1 MYVYRYVHA
10 YEPSPPLCPG
20 AIVFWTLPSWYVY
33 VRSATGLHLTE
44 IGLWCSL
51 DKGGWKGISPS
62 SLSLPIYSPI
72 FPNWIVHC
80 NKIVSLSDP
89 GTVCNTAASGLHKID
104 EFMEAS
110 RKHSSNCL
118 LSKWQLEINWASL
131 KWIWNQVRSAGSN
144 KIRKEPI
151 GWFARIWKPTPPPHC
166 NCGTEQANCKTN
178 SDTWLWVQ

>member
-1 MYVYRYVHA
+1 MHICARVQICTCA
-10 YEPSPPLCPG
+10 YEPPPSPRPRGNCFLN
-20 AIVFWTLPSWYVY
+20 TNQYVY
-33 VRSATGLHLTE
+33 VLSATGLHLTE

-118 LSKWQLEINWASL
+118 FSKWQLEINWASL

-144 KIRKEPI
+144 KIRKEPLMV
-151 GWFARIWKPTPPPHC
+151 GLLEFVC
-166 NCGTEQANCKTN
+166 
-178 SDTWLWVQ
+178 